1 MQKQSHRHLREE
13 DRKIIYRMM
22 KAEKTQK
29 EIAAVLGVS
38 QGTIS
43 KELRRNRGLR
53 GYRPGQAEKKALERQ
68 ANKAVR
74 RRVLRGELLAE
85 VEERLRRKES
95 PEQIRGALRALSGE
109 GPSHETIY
117 RHIVADKQAGGDL
130 WRNLRINGK
139 RRYRH
144 RVKGPRRKIPDRKGI
159 EARPAVVAARSRYG
173 DWECDLI
180 AGKQG
185 SGYLLSLY
193 ERKSR
198 LGRLVKLSSK
208 QSQET
213 ADAVIAALTSYKVR
227 TITYDNGLE
236 FAEHGRI
243 SEALGAA
250 GYFCEPYHSWEK
262 GGVENFNGLVRQYLP
277 KGCDLRRV
285 DAEEVKKIQDEINR
299 RPRKVLGFHRPIDHE
314 NKLAA

>member
-13 DRKIIYRMM
+13 DRRIIYRMM

-74 RRVLRGELLAE
+74 RKVLRGELLAE
-85 VEERLRRKES
+85 VEERIRRKES
-95 PEQIRGALRALSGE
+95 PEQIHGALRAVAGE
-109 GPSHETIY
+109 GAAAQNPRPQGDRGTTSGGGCSEQVW
-117 RHIVADKQAGGDL
+117 RLGVRLDRRQAGE
-130 WRNLRINGK
+130 RIPFEFV
-139 RRYRH
+139 RAQE
-144 RVKGPRRKIPDRKGI
+144 P
-159 EARPAVVAARSRYG
+159 
-173 DWECDLI
+173 
-180 AGKQG
+180 
-185 SGYLLSLY
+185 
-193 ERKSR
+193 
-198 LGRLVKLSSK
+198 LGETCELSSK

-213 ADAVIAALTSYKVR
+213 ADAVIAALASYKVR

-243 SEALGAA
+243 SETLGAA

-262 GGVENFNGLVRQYLP
+262 GGVENFNGLVRQYFP
-277 KGCDLRRV
+277 KGCDLRKV
-285 DAEEVKKIQDEINR
+285 DAGEVKRVQDEINR

-314 NKLAA
+314 NKFAA